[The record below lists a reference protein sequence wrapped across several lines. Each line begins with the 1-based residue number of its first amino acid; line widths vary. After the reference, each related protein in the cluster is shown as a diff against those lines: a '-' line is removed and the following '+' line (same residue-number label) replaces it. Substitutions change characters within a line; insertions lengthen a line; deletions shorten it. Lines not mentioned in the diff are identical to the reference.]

1 MSEHEE
7 EFREKIQQFFEC
19 WIAGVGAA
27 LEEMIQQNQL
37 DSTIDTKK
45 SAQAL
50 IAMIQGGTL
59 LMKNYQDIQLLI
71 NVIDVTREQFHLS

>member
-7 EFREKIQQFFEC
+7 EFRVKIQHFFEC
-19 WIAGVGAA
+19 WIESVKTA
-27 LEEMIQQNQL
+27 LEGMIEHHQL
-37 DSTIDTKK
+37 DSTLDSKK

-50 IAMIQGGTL
+50 IAMIQGGIL

-71 NVIDVTREQFHLS
+71 NVIDIIRKQYNLS